1 MHILEKK
8 VCDASAEG
16 RTALIPFVTAGYPTP
31 DAFWNVVEELDAAGA
46 DVIEIGVPFSDPVA
60 DGPVVEAASVQAL
73 ASGITLHWIMEGLRE
88 RRGRFR
94 AGLVLMGYMN
104 PILQYGPD
112 SFARDAADAGVAGCI
127 IPDVPLEE
135 SGELRAMLGARGIA
149 LIPLVGQNTA
159 EERMREYAEQKG
171 LILACG
177 PLPFLKTVHGF
188 ARELN
193 ARVQLSLENR
203 MACGVGA
210 CLGCV
215 TRTTEEWPVADKRN
229 GLVQTCNH
237 GPVFWANQIEL

>member
-1 MHILEKK
+1 MTFLDQKIR
-8 VCDASAEG
+8 DAHTAG
-16 RTALIPFVTAGYPTP
+16 RTALIPFVTAGFPTL
-31 DAFWNVVEELDAAGA
+31 DTFWGIIEELDANGA

-60 DGPVVEAASVQAL
+60 DGPVVEEASRHAL
-73 ASGITLHWIMEGLRE
+73 ASGVTLRGILKDLRTFP
-88 RRGRFR
+88 RLQ

-135 SGELRAMLGARGIA
+135 SGALRAMLGARGIA

-210 CLGCV
+210 CLSCV
-215 TRTTEEWPVADKRN
+215 VDTVDGKKRSC
-229 GLVQTCNH
+229 VD
-237 GPVFWANQIEL
+237 GPVFDAEKVVW